1 MINGKIHKL
10 KEPSTA
16 TVELT
21 MAVAQETTLTNY
33 LAYKKDGKF
42 RIGHLDQGSSLIT
55 PLSLASGS
63 PVRNLYQVIE
73 AGADSLIVG
82 GEKVRLETVE
92 LQPPLSERDVLAIGR
107 NYAAHST
114 EFNKSVRIT

>member
-1 MINGKIHKL
+1 
-10 KEPSTA
+10 
-16 TVELT
+16 
-21 MAVAQETTLTNY
+21 
-33 LAYKKDGKF
+33 
-42 RIGHLDQGSSLIT
+42 
-55 PLSLASGS
+55 LSLASGS

-73 AGADSLIVG
+73 AGADSLIAG

-114 EFNKSVRIT
+114 EFNKSVRRYLTRLQSFIC